1 MCSLYRMWYNILR
14 TPFYVVPHPS
24 GAVRQVCRPCA
35 RETSV
40 FDAGIN
46 SKSNANLP
54 ANFYFKFFIFLK
66 KSGAGIDSNSK
77 VPTCQPI
84 LVARLESPQL
94 SFAGSFFFFTF
105 FKYQPILVSRL
116 EGPQLWFADV
126 CMCVCKCVCVCV
138 CVNARNS
145 RLQVFVCVWLSVYIK
160 ACNVYI

>member
-14 TPFYVVPHPS
+14 TTFYVVPAS
-24 GAVRQVCRPCA
+24 IA
-35 RETSV
+35 RAMPTCQP
-40 FDAGIN
+40 I
-46 SKSNANLP
+46 
-54 ANFYFKFFIFLK
+54 FIFLK

-94 SFAGSFFFFTF
+94 SFAGSFFLFFTF

-116 EGPQLWFADV
+116 EGPQLSFADV